1 MNQERLK
8 VTPLS
13 FPWATEDPFLFCAYH
28 RDEYPSANEN
38 MGPNVPLTGRMLGQ
52 DFTIKDGWRM
62 YHGKKVPGFP
72 AHPHYGFETV
82 TVVEEGVVDHADS
95 LGAAGR
101 YSSGD
106 VQWMTAGSGV
116 QHSEMFPLL
125 KGHEDNPLEIFQIW
139 LNLPGKD
146 KGVNPHFGMLWGEDI
161 ESFTYSNGASVRV
174 IAGAFNEVKGVKPN
188 PDSWANNPE
197 NNVGIWT
204 IKIPAGAEIEIPRQA
219 PDCPRNL
226 YFYKGDALLINGATV
241 PLNSRIQ
248 TRSIEELKVVNSS
261 NGEAFLLVLQGKPLF
276 EPVAQYGPFVAN
288 SQYEIQEV
296 ISKFQSS
303 QFGGW
308 PWPTHEQAH
317 DAELGR
323 FAKHSDGRLEEKG
336 EVIFKR

>member
-1 MNQERLK
+1 MTQEK
-8 VTPLS
+8 IKITPLA

-28 RDEYPSANEN
+28 RDEYPMANDH
-38 MGPNVPLTGRMLGQ
+38 MGPNQPLVGRMLGQ
-52 DFTIKDGWRM
+52 DFTLKDGFRM

-125 KGHEDNPLEIFQIW
+125 KTDDQNPLEIFQIW
-139 LNLPGKD
+139 LNLPSKD
-146 KGVNPHFGMLWGEDI
+146 KKVNPHFGMLWGEDI
-161 ESFTYSNGASVRV
+161 KSYNYPNGTEVRV

-204 IKIPAGAEIEIPRQA
+204 IRIPSRAEVKLPRQA

-226 YFYKGDALLINGATV
+226 YFYKGGSLSVNESKVSVD
-241 PLNSRIQ
+241 SRVQ
-248 TRSIEELKVVNSS
+248 TRSMEELLIKNTSEE
-261 NGEAFLLVLQGKPLF
+261 EAYLLVLQGKPLY
-276 EPVAQYGPFVAN
+276 EPVAQYGPFVA
-288 SQYEIQEV
+288 STQFEIQEV
-296 ISKFQSS
+296 ISQFQNS

-317 DAELGR
+317 DASVGR
-323 FAKHSDGRLEEKG
+323 FAKHADGRIEEKG
-336 EVIFKR
+336 KVIFKR